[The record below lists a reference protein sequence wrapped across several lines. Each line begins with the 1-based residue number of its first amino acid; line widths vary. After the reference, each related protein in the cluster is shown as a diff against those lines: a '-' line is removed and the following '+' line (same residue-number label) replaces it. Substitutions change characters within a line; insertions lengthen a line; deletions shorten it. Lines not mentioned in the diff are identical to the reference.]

1 MQWAPALLCDGSQAG
16 IRPMKE
22 QGNTLLRLIF
32 RKNSSASG
40 IILAWD
46 IDLRRPHKY
55 NKID

>member
-1 MQWAPALLCDGSQAG
+1 
-16 IRPMKE
+16 MKE